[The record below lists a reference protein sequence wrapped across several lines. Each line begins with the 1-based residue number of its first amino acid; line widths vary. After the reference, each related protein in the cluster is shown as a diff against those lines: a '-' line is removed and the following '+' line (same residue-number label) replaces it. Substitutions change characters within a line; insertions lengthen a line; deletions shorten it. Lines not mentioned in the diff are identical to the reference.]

1 MSAGVVGCE
10 GCRSE
15 KPYTPFGVASAL
27 PTVSASPSASV
38 APSAAASAEE
48 PPAVKQAFL
57 APPNATRL
65 TVGEVEI
72 ESPRGRVFEQALTTD
87 TDGDGRTEIVAWTLP
102 APGAPGDTPPGELY
116 FYAPESEAR
125 RVFGWPTF
133 LPSGP
138 ECSHATTLV
147 QSSERTIVVTVKST
161 CKTPLIARAPTRALA
176 VVDPRSTR
184 SPLFGI
190 RAADAAPGE
199 TLSVELSSRDA
210 DQDGRDDFALT
221 IGVGVE
227 NAAPLASV
235 DFLWF
240 DRALGASRDPER
252 PRRALRAALDR
263 ELARAEKAKT
273 AAAALATVQGLRRT
287 LASAC
292 AEGGTPRVF
301 DWDGAPLRCEL
312 GADIVDRANAIDVTA
327 RLAQGDV
334 SSALGALVRDGWYF
348 GALSPARRKTLR
360 ERLGQKLRTVP
371 VTRVGVNALP
381 RPAPRP
387 RYSPLSFLPDGTL
400 LVQTAGGLVR
410 VGPDLREEP
419 VPPELGPWP
428 LDVMTPSGERFT
440 AVTYSCDR
448 SEIAVLLIGGG
459 ARSLPIPM
467 LAPRPGVCR
476 GGPFDE
482 RVVPA
487 PVSAGNDGLE
497 LVLGGELVSAGTPPS
512 GPVPPGS
519 ARSRDGKHVAIAT
532 PFGLYV
538 RGAASGELW
547 TIDGWETLPGTDCV
561 VANGAARA
569 ACIRGARAELYVK

>member
-1 MSAGVVGCE
+1 MSASVAGCE

-27 PTVSASPSASV
+27 PTVSASVSAS
-38 APSAAASAEE
+38 ASAAA
-48 PPAVKQAFL
+48 PPEAPTAVKRAFF
-57 APPNATRL
+57 APREATRL
-65 TVGEVEI
+65 NVGEVEI

-87 TDGDGRTEIVAWTLP
+87 VDGDGRPEVVAWTLP
-102 APGAPGDTPPGELY
+102 APGASADTPPGELF

-125 RVFGWPTF
+125 RIFGWPTF

-138 ECSHATTLV
+138 ECTHTTALA
-147 QSSERTIVVTVKST
+147 QSSGRTITLDVKST

-176 VVDPRSTR
+176 VIDPQSTR

-190 RAADAAPGE
+190 RAADGAPGE

-221 IGVGVE
+221 IGVGVAS
-227 NAAPLASV
+227 AAPRASV

-252 PRRALRAALDR
+252 PRRALRAALDG
-263 ELARAEKAKT
+263 ELSRAQKAKT
-273 AAAALATVQGLRRT
+273 AEAALLYVEGLRRT

-301 DWDGAPLRCEL
+301 DWDGTALRCEM
-312 GADIVDRANAIDVTA
+312 GADVIDRANALDVTA
-327 RLAQGDV
+327 RLTQGDL
-334 SSALGALVRDGWYF
+334 SGALGALVRDGWYF
-348 GALSPARRKTLR
+348 GALSPARRKALR
-360 ERLGQKLRTVP
+360 EQLGKRLRSVP

-381 RPAPRP
+381 RPAARP

-400 LVQTAGGLVR
+400 LVQSASGLVR
-410 VGPDLREEP
+410 LGPDLREELA
-419 VPPELGPWP
+419 PPDLGLTPWP
-428 LDVMTPSGERFT
+428 LEVTTPSGERLA

-448 SEIAVLLIGGG
+448 PEIALLLVGAG

-482 RVVPA
+482 RVPPA
-487 PVSAGNDGLE
+487 PVSAGTSGVE
-497 LVLGGELVSAGTPPS
+497 LVLGGELVSAGTPPT

-538 RGAASGELW
+538 RSGASGELW
-547 TIDGWETLPGTDCV
+547 TIDGWEAVPGTDCV
-561 VANGAARA
+561 VANGAGRA